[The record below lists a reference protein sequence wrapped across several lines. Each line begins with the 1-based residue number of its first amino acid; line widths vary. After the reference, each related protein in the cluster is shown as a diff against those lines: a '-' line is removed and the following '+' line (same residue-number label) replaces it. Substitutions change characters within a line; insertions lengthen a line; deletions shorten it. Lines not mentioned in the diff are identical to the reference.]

1 MKNGLCRKLAVGN
14 IGKNYRFFIPRI
26 LTETGLLACFYII
39 YTLACD
45 DRLSESKG
53 GEYLPTFMIMGAVI
67 IGLLSFVL
75 IFYTNSFLMKQ
86 RKREF
91 GLYSVLGME
100 KKHICRVLFH
110 ESVICCAASVAA
122 GLAGGILFYK
132 FCSLAICKLL
142 KTDIILGFY
151 FIRAATIIPSGAIFI
166 GIDLFIFIFNCISIS
181 RMNPVELLSAKG
193 TGEKEPKIKWILLIL
208 GTLLLGGGYYIS
220 LTTKNPLEAILLFF
234 AAVLMVI
241 AGTYFLYVA
250 GSVFVLKSLK
260 NRDGF
265 YYKPGRFTAVS
276 GLLYRMKQNGVGLA
290 SVAILAT
297 GVLIMIS
304 TTFCLYSRTETVL
317 DKYYP
322 QDVYISEVFYDKD
335 DNPVI
340 IPENVVDKT
349 TAECAAE
356 CGLGIKEKF
365 SEEFFDVSFNHK
377 PGELIADS
385 ASISNE
391 TDFSGIYNIT
401 FITEDMYVKLGGESQ
416 GLKENEVAVCPYNA
430 NAQFGEKEFTLLG
443 KKYSVKKTVNLF
455 PIDTHMI
462 SVNCFG
468 MVVSDSKVL
477 NEIFEGQKK
486 AYGDNAS
493 KFQKRY
499 CLTFDSRDKAREK
512 GTDFEKGVREET
524 EKYISSLGYKE
535 YTIED
540 TDSVW
545 ETRSNL
551 YGMYGTLLFL
561 GILLGVVCL
570 FATVLIIYYKQI
582 SEGYEDK
589 DRYKI
594 MRKIGMT
601 DKETK
606 RTVHSQIM
614 VVFFLPL
621 VTAGIHV
628 VFAYPIVTKLMAI
641 LLLDDNR
648 LFAKWSIIIYIVFAL
663 VYALIYKLTSRT
675 YYKIVN

>member
-14 IGKNYRFFIPRI
+14 VGKNYRFFIPRI

-45 DRLSESKG
+45 SRLSKAKG
-53 GEYLPTFMIMGAVI
+53 GNYLPTFMIMGSVI

-75 IFYTNSFLMKQ
+75 ILYTNSFLMKQ

-100 KKHICRVLFH
+100 KKHICRILFH
-110 ESVICCAASVAA
+110 ESAICCVISVAA

-132 FCSLAICKLL
+132 LCSLAICKLL
-142 KTDIILGFY
+142 KTDIIIGFY
-151 FIRAATIIPSGAIFI
+151 FIKLTTIIPSGVIFVI
-166 GIDLFIFIFNCISIS
+166 IDLITYVFNCISIV
-181 RMNPVELLSAKG
+181 RMNPVELLSSKKA
-193 TGEKEPKIKWILLIL
+193 GEKEPKTKWVLFIL
-208 GTLLLGGGYYIS
+208 GILLLGGGYYIS
-220 LTTKNPLEAILLFF
+220 LTTQNPLEAILLFF
-234 AAVLMVI
+234 AAVIMVI
-241 AGTYFLYVA
+241 AGTYFLYIA
-250 GSVFVLKSLK
+250 GSIFVLKFLK

-265 YYKPGRFTAVS
+265 YYKPGRFTAIS

-304 TTFCLYSRTETVL
+304 TTFCLYSRTENVL

-335 DNPVI
+335 DKPVI
-340 IPENVVDKT
+340 LPEDVVDKT
-349 TAECAAE
+349 VSECAAE
-356 CGLGIKEKF
+356 CGLVIKEKF

-385 ASISNE
+385 ASISTE

-401 FITEDMYVKLGGESQ
+401 FITEDMYVKLGGDPQ
-416 GLKENEVAVCPYNA
+416 GLKENEVAVCPYNF

-443 KKYSVKKTVNLF
+443 KKYSVVKTVNLF

-462 SVNCFG
+462 SVNSFG
-468 MVVSDSKVL
+468 MVVSDEKVL
-477 NEIFEGQKK
+477 KEIFEGQKK

-499 CLTFDSRDKAREK
+499 CLTFDNSYKALDK
-512 GTDFEKGVREET
+512 GPYFEKAVKKEA
-524 EKYISSLGYKE
+524 EKYISSIGYE
-535 YTIED
+535 EFTIVD

-594 MRKIGMT
+594 MKKIGMT
-601 DKETK
+601 DREVKK
-606 RTVHSQIM
+606 TVHSQIM
-614 VVFFLPL
+614 LVFFLPL
-621 VTAGIHV
+621 VTAGVHV
-628 VFAYPIVTKLMAI
+628 VFAYPILTKLMEI
-641 LLLDDNR
+641 LLLDDSR
-648 LFAKWSIIIYIVFAL
+648 LFAKWCIIIYVVFAF

-675 YYKIVN
+675 YYEIVN